1 MNLPRGPAIRRR
13 IPGGGYSS
21 LMGRRARGVA
31 KPRTLVVAGAVY
43 SPLARTACVDRLHE
57 DFLHCAMQPKL
68 DELLNRPRIIGG
80 LRQQRAMHAIGSQPQ
95 TARVFQ
101 RRHPL
106 WDGGCERFHSPN
118 SSARCSARS
127 STARAWACKGAE
139 RGTAQTA
146 SRRRRADPDAAS
158 DTTARRWR

>member
-118 SSARCSARS
+118 PFSAIRLRNECKLLRIKESTEKVCTTSSGCEYA
-127 STARAWACKGAE
+127 G
-139 RGTAQTA
+139 
-146 SRRRRADPDAAS
+146 
-158 DTTARRWR
+158 